1 MKKIL
6 FSTFIFYCASVF
18 AAEVKILK
26 MEGEVKYRDSVN
38 AEWQDAQNSTIVPE
52 GGAVKTGING
62 MAVLD
67 TGNKSTVW
75 MRENTALEV
84 EQKKDLITRLGLVFG
99 KIKAR
104 IPHLMRKEKYEL
116 RTPTAVCAVR
126 GTDLVLETDMEG
138 KMNLQVL
145 FGSVKMTY
153 AVPPLKGDKEFTL
166 SQGEYIAIKE
176 KDKPSR
182 KMMMDKKMEME
193 GLAKWDPGLSDKA
206 RFEDIARK
214 EFERAQIRD
223 FAAQTSKTENMVKN
237 FAYKGRE
244 SDIEAGR
251 TLKDIHGNL
260 VRVDQRLLRPSP
272 DTLQFLN
279 LVKRPVYNYKATPYS
294 EFAYNGAQ
302 GITNRYDMAV
312 FTMNFNKNLP
322 QSISE
327 WPSFFNANSVDPNWA
342 TFVFANRTNDSS
354 IFFNAEAYKYDSVRD
369 ELVNNETALGY
380 VFSGTGPNGEN
391 YFEVIDRDVMLAGT
405 LASYQDLSN
414 IINYDFKG
422 AANGVVNHK
431 DNTAYAGN
439 IAWFSKVQ
447 ACHTPYCT
455 NYYEK
460 TGESQDLLYQ
470 VNADLYAKGGN
481 FLDNSNLV
489 WYARE
494 NYVIS
499 NGGSIRGK
507 NDFVNAG
514 NDIFSLLKESAGE
527 SIIYF
532 KEFDSSAVPG
542 GWAAL
547 TTSNVRSSIK
557 NTDYFTGSS
566 NIDLVIIPD
575 LALAGIQKVLP
586 ALNNLKN

>member
-1 MKKIL
+1 MKKIYIFAFLIFSSGL
-6 FSTFIFYCASVF
+6 FAG
-18 AAEVKILK
+18 EVKILK
-26 MEGEVKYRDSVN
+26 MEGEVKYRESVN
-38 AEWQDAQNSTIVPE
+38 SEWIDAQPSSIVPE

-67 TGNKSTVW
+67 TGNKSVIW
-75 MRENTALEV
+75 MRENTAMEV

-104 IPHLMRKEKYEL
+104 VPHLKRREKYEL

-126 GTDLVLETDMEG
+126 GTDLVIETDMEG

-153 AVPPLKGDKEFTL
+153 AVPPLKGEREFSL

-176 KDKPSR
+176 KNKPAR
-182 KMMMDKKMEME
+182 KMMMDKKMEIE
-193 GLAKWDPGLSDKA
+193 GLAKWDPGLNDKA
-206 RFEDIARK
+206 RLEDINRK
-214 EFERAQIRD
+214 QQDRAQIRE
-223 FAAQTSKTENMVKN
+223 FSAQTAKTENMVKN

-251 TLKDIHGNL
+251 TLRDVHGNL
-260 VRVDQRLLRPSP
+260 VRVDQRLLRPQP

-279 LVKRPVYNYKATPYS
+279 LVKRPVYNYRATPYS

-302 GITNRYDMAV
+302 GIENRYDMAV
-312 FTMNFNKNLP
+312 FTMNFNKDLP

-327 WPSFFNANSVDPNWA
+327 WPSFFDKNSVNPNWA
-342 TFVFANRTNDSS
+342 TFVFANRTDDSA
-354 IFFNAEAYKYDSVRD
+354 IFFNAEAYKYDAARD
-369 ELVNNETALGY
+369 ELVNSEAAIGY
-380 VFSGTGPNGEN
+380 TFSGTGPNGED
-391 YFEVIDRDVMLAGT
+391 YSEVTDRDVMLAGN
-405 LASYQDLSN
+405 LSSYGELSSIVN
-414 IINYDFKG
+414 FDFKG
-422 AANGVVNHK
+422 AGSGVLNHS
-431 DNTAYAGN
+431 DGSTPYSGAY
-439 IAWFSKVQ
+439 WFSKVQ
-447 ACHTPYCT
+447 ACHTPNCT
-455 NYYEK
+455 NFYEK

-470 VNADLYAKGGN
+470 ISADLYAKGGN
-481 FLDNSNLV
+481 YADTANLV

-499 NGGSIRGK
+499 NGGAIRGK
-507 NDFVNAG
+507 DDFVNSG

-532 KEFDSSAVPG
+532 KQFDSSAVS
-542 GWAAL
+542 GWSAL
-547 TTSNVRSSIK
+547 TRDNVRSSIK
-557 NTDYFTGSS
+557 NSDYFAGSK

-575 LALAGIQKVLP
+575 LALAGVQKVLP
-586 ALNNLKN
+586 ALDNLKN